1 MPTALGWHLRQR
13 ITLPVRPEGFFRRP
27 SLSSRAAPTAR
38 PLTLVVAPG
47 GFGKTSLL
55 SECCHD
61 ALDAGVPVAWITLAG
76 EDGAELDVNLA
87 HAARQAG
94 LDVGEP
100 LDACT
105 NVSSAH
111 PRTDLLL
118 AAVEELDG
126 PFLLVLDE
134 AERLVAPAPTVL
146 VNHLL
151 RAAPSNL
158 HIALAA
164 RELPP
169 RLDVGSHPMADSTA
183 ILTAEDLRFS
193 REEIAGF
200 FDRRLSRRE
209 LARVASTSAGWPIA
223 LRIRRNRRRVGS
235 ASQRRVLQDVFGNW
249 IEARLWAG
257 LDAADRDFL
266 LDVGLLDWFD
276 AALLDQVLL
285 NGAMRRLAA
294 MRTLDGLLVTVRG
307 GGTGAR
313 SLHPLI
319 REHSARRR
327 RRDTPAR
334 YRDVHVRIARAL
346 AARDRTVEAMR
357 HAAEADNRALA
368 ATILAEAGGVRL
380 CLRQGLDQLVD
391 ADGLVAGDDV
401 PSHPR
406 LVPARS
412 AALAVTGGISEA
424 RRLFASQ
431 PWPSAD
437 DPNGAELHLDRC
449 LAHAIIMHFGCE
461 SWLTTET
468 RRMFAHARGLAAND
482 PDPAVRIGMD
492 YLRCVGANIRGD
504 FEDAIEHAYRVRGVP
519 DAMAPFLA
527 PAVEIEL
534 GLAAMA
540 QGRVDEALFHYGE
553 GQRLAQPGFLHAPIL
568 TNASNL
574 LVREIRLERE
584 GPDGGAAPILPDLRG
599 RATLCA
605 YFATVDIAV
614 ETALEE
620 DGPRI
625 AIAMVDGMRAY
636 ARQVGLPALARH
648 LAAVRVGLLAE
659 AGRVRQAERAWTA
672 AGLPRSD
679 ADCADL
685 GNQSW
690 REVESL
696 SCARLRLFVAKDRLD
711 AGRAFLERVLDV
723 ARERRLR
730 RTEMRVLALGMKL
743 ERLAGENDAA
753 VAHLREFLAL
763 FAETDYARPIA
774 REGEAAA
781 AVIAR
786 LLSGEVRASERDA
799 AEALLAAAE
808 ARAAG
813 AGAPELRDAPVPC
826 LSKRELEILQR
837 LDELSD
843 AEIAAELGISRH
855 GVRYHIR
862 NLFEKL
868 GSRNRREAA
877 RRARAIGILPPPT

>member
-1 MPTALGWHLRQR
+1 MPAALGWHLRSR
-13 ITLPVRPEGFFRRP
+13 ITLPERSKRFFRRP
-27 SLSSRAAPTAR
+27 ALSSRAAPTAR

-55 SECCHD
+55 SDCCRD

-76 EDGAELDVNLA
+76 EDGAALDVNLA
-87 HAARQAG
+87 IAARRAG

-100 LDACT
+100 PRAGAD
-105 NVSSAH
+105 VSSAH

-118 AAVEELDG
+118 AAVGRLDG
-126 PFLLVLDE
+126 PFVLVLDE
-134 AERLVAPAPTVL
+134 AETLAAPAPTL

-158 HIALAA
+158 RVALAA

-169 RLDVGSHPMADSTA
+169 RLDVGSHPLADATE

-193 REEIAGF
+193 RDEIAGF
-200 FDRRLSRRE
+200 FDHRLSRRE
-209 LARVASTSAGWPIA
+209 LARVASASAGWPIA
-223 LRIRRNRRRVGS
+223 LRMRRDQRRVGS
-235 ASQRRVLQDVFGNW
+235 ASRRRVLQDAFGNW
-249 IEARLWAG
+249 IEARLWAAF
-257 LDAADRDFL
+257 DAADRDFL
-266 LDVGLLDWFD
+266 LDAGLLDWFD
-276 AALLDQVLL
+276 AALLDEVVD

-294 MRTLDGLLVTVRG
+294 MRALDGLLATVRG
-307 GGTGAR
+307 GGPDAR

-319 REHSARRR
+319 REHCARRR
-327 RRDTPAR
+327 RRETPAR
-334 YRDVHVRIARAL
+334 YRDVHIRIARAL

-357 HAAEADNRALA
+357 HAAEADDRALA

-380 CLRQGLDQLVD
+380 CLREGLDPLVD
-391 ADGLVAGDDV
+391 ADGLVDDAGV
-401 PSHPR
+401 RRNPR

-412 AALAVTGGISEA
+412 AALAVTGAIGEA

-437 DPNGAELHLDRC
+437 DPDGAELCLDRC
-449 LAHAIIMHFGCE
+449 LARAIIAHFGCE
-461 SWLTTET
+461 SGLTAET
-468 RRMFAHARGLAAND
+468 RGMFARARTLAANS
-482 PDPAVRIGMD
+482 PDPAARIGMD

-504 FEDAIEHAYRVRGVP
+504 FEDAMDHGYRVRGVP

-553 GQRLAQPGFLHAPIL
+553 GQRLAQPGFVHGPIL
-568 TNASNL
+568 NTASNL

-584 GPDGGAAPILPDLRG
+584 GPDGGPAPILPDLRC
-599 RATLCA
+599 RATLGA
-605 YFATVDIAV
+605 YFAAVDIAV

-625 AIAMVDGMRAY
+625 AIAMVDGMVAY
-636 ARQVGLPALARH
+636 ARQAALPALARH
-648 LAAVRVGLLAE
+648 LAALRVGLLAE
-659 AGRVRQAERAWTA
+659 AGRVAQAERTWTA
-672 AGLPRSD
+672 AALPGSD
-679 ADCADL
+679 ADCVDL

-696 SCARLRLFVAKDRLD
+696 SCARLRLFMAKGDLD
-711 AGRAFLERVLDV
+711 AGRALAEAILDV
-723 ARERRLR
+723 ARGRRLR
-730 RTEMRVLALGMKL
+730 RTEMRALALAMKL
-743 ERLAGENDAA
+743 EHLAGENGAA
-753 VAHLREFLAL
+753 LARLREFLAL
-763 FAETDYARPIA
+763 FSETDYARPVV

-781 AVIAR
+781 AVLAR
-786 LLSGEVRASERDA
+786 LLSGRVRASERGA

-813 AGAPELRDAPVPC
+813 VGAAELRDARVPR

-837 LDELSD
+837 LDELPD

-855 GVRYHIR
+855 GVRYHIG
-862 NLFEKL
+862 NLFRKL
-868 GSRNRREAA
+868 GSRRRREAV
-877 RRARAIGILPPPT
+877 RRARAIGILPPAT